1 MKYDKQQLAEQV
13 AERNF
18 WIKSLDGFEIF
29 NGEILLEIL
38 INEARRD
45 YIPRS
50 LCALFWMG
58 DIESVRE
65 IESNVL
71 TMKTK
76 GGDERCF
83 YVYLPLEQNPG
94 TKSSS

>member
-1 MKYDKQQLAEQV
+1 MKYARDKQQLAEQV

-50 LCALFWMG
+50 LCTLF
-58 DIESVRE
+58 
-65 IESNVL
+65 
-71 TMKTK
+71 
-76 GGDERCF
+76 
-83 YVYLPLEQNPG
+83 
-94 TKSSS
+94 